1 MPIAVWQRMIDAHY
15 PHRAWVPAGDE
26 TIERLRRFKLEQ
38 GLPSYD
44 AALERLLER

>member
-1 MPIAVWQRMIDAHY
+1 MIAAHY
-15 PHRAWVPAGDE
+15 PHGPGFRPE
-26 TIERLRRFKLEQ
+26 TRRSSGCAASSLEQ